1 MFCRYCGREVPEGQ
15 SCSCPGAQAAQQA
28 RQAQQQPQQPQQP
41 YQQPKQQAAPAG
53 SDVGKVIGDA
63 FKSIPDAVKGL
74 LNDPMGGHVKLPTAL
89 VFLGGGLVLYM
100 LSCVMILGGLLGS
113 FKDALK
119 YIGVSVTGTSIWL
132 GFLVWLISTLVP
144 FLIVLLMQ
152 VLKKEQVNWQKA
164 LITGAS
170 VNVCPAI
177 IAFVAGI
184 FTLISATIG
193 GIFIAL
199 AVVTAA
205 VLNAKLLF
213 AGMKKKDDLVTI
225 LVVSLVLAVV
235 LLLSYLVIY
244 KVLEGV
250 LVSAVGGLFGGLG
263 DSLSGLFK

>member
-53 SDVGKVIGDA
+53 SDVGKAVGDA
-63 FKSIPDAVKGL
+63 FKSTPNAAKGL
-74 LNDPMGGHVKLPTAL
+74 LNDPMGVHVNLPTAL

-100 LSCVMILGGLLGS
+100 LSCVMILGGLLGPA
-113 FKDALK
+113 KDALK

-152 VLKKEQVNWQKA
+152 VVKKEQVNWQKA

-184 FTLISATIG
+184 FALISATIG

-213 AGMKKKDDLVTI
+213 AGMKKKDNLVTI

-244 KVLEGV
+244 KVLESM
-250 LVSAVGGLFGGLG
+250 LVSAMGGLIGGLG
-263 DSLSGLFK
+263 NSLSGLFG

>member
-28 RQAQQQPQQPQQP
+28 RQAQQQPQQP
-41 YQQPKQQAAPAG
+41 YQQPQQQAAPAG
-53 SDVGKVIGDA
+53 SDVGKAVGDA
-63 FKSIPDAVKGL
+63 FKGAPNAAKGL
-74 LNDPMGGHVKLPTAL
+74 LNDPMGVHVKMPTAL
-89 VFLGGGLVLYM
+89 VFLGGGLVLYV
-100 LSCVMILGGLLGS
+100 LSCLMILGGMLGPA
-113 FKDALK
+113 KDALK
-119 YIGVSVTGTSIWL
+119 YIGVNVTGTSIWM

-144 FLIVLLMQ
+144 FLIVLLTQ

-213 AGMKKKDDLVTI
+213 AGMKKKDNLVTI

-244 KVLEGV
+244 KVLESV
-250 LVSAVGGLFGGLG
+250 LVSAMGGLIGGLG
-263 DSLSGLFK
+263 NSLSGLFS

>member
-15 SCSCPGAQAAQQA
+15 SCSCPGAQAA
-28 RQAQQQPQQPQQP
+28 RQAQQQYQQPQQP
-41 YQQPKQQAAPAG
+41 YQQPQQQAAPAG
-53 SDVGKVIGDA
+53 SDVGKVVGDA
-63 FKSIPDAVKGL
+63 FKSTPNAAKGL
-74 LNDPMGGHVKLPTAL
+74 LNDPMGVHVNLPTAL
-89 VFLGGGLVLYM
+89 VFLGSGLVLYV
-100 LSCVMILGGLLGS
+100 LSCLMILGGLLGPA
-113 FKDALK
+113 KDALK

-152 VLKKEQVNWQKA
+152 VVKKEQVNWQKA

-184 FTLISATIG
+184 FALISATIG

-213 AGMKKKDDLVTI
+213 AGMKKKDNLVTI

-244 KVLEGV
+244 KVLESM
-250 LVSAVGGLFGGLG
+250 LVSAMGGLIGGLG
-263 DSLSGLFK
+263 NSLSGLFS

>member
-28 RQAQQQPQQPQQP
+28 RQAQQQPQQP
-41 YQQPKQQAAPAG
+41 YQQPQQQAAPAG
-53 SDVGKVIGDA
+53 SDVGKAVGDA
-63 FKSIPDAVKGL
+63 FKGAPNAAKGL
-74 LNDPMGGHVKLPTAL
+74 LNDPMGVHVKMPTAL
-89 VFLGGGLVLYM
+89 VFLGGGLVLYV
-100 LSCVMILGGLLGS
+100 LSCLMILGGMLGPA
-113 FKDALK
+113 KDALK
-119 YIGVSVTGTSIWL
+119 YIGVNVTGTSIWM

-144 FLIVLLMQ
+144 FLIVLLTQ

-164 LITGAS
+164 LITASS

-213 AGMKKKDDLVTI
+213 AGMKKKDNLVTI

-244 KVLEGV
+244 KVLESV
-250 LVSAVGGLFGGLG
+250 LVSAMGGLIGGLG
-263 DSLSGLFK
+263 NSLSGLFS

>member
-28 RQAQQQPQQPQQP
+28 QQQYQQPQQP
-41 YQQPKQQAAPAG
+41 YQQPQQQAAPAG
-53 SDVGKVIGDA
+53 SDVGKAVGDA
-63 FKSIPDAVKGL
+63 FKSTPNATKGL
-74 LNDPMGGHVKLPTAL
+74 LNDPMGVHVNLPTAL
-89 VFLGGGLVLYM
+89 IFLGGGLVLYV
-100 LSCVMILGGLLGS
+100 LSCLMILGGLLGPA
-113 FKDALK
+113 KDALK

-144 FLIVLLMQ
+144 FLIVLLTQ

-164 LITGAS
+164 LITASS
-170 VNVCPAI
+170 VNVCPAV
-177 IAFVAGI
+177 IAFVGGLFA
-184 FTLISATIG
+184 LISATIG
-193 GIFIAL
+193 GIFVAL

-213 AGMKKKDDLVTI
+213 AGMKKKDNLVTI

-244 KVLEGV
+244 KVLESM
-250 LVSAVGGLFGGLG
+250 LVSAMGGLIGGLG
-263 DSLSGLFK
+263 NSLNGLFS

>member
-28 RQAQQQPQQPQQP
+28 QQQYQQPQQP
-41 YQQPKQQAAPAG
+41 YQQPQQQAAPAG
-53 SDVGKVIGDA
+53 SDVGKVVGDA
-63 FKSIPDAVKGL
+63 FKSTPNAAKGL
-74 LNDPMGGHVKLPTAL
+74 LNDPMGVHVNLPTAL
-89 VFLGGGLVLYM
+89 VFLGSGLVLYV
-100 LSCVMILGGLLGS
+100 LSCLMILGGLLGPA
-113 FKDALK
+113 KDALK

-144 FLIVLLMQ
+144 FLIVLLTQ

-164 LITGAS
+164 LITASS
-170 VNVCPAI
+170 VNVCPAV
-177 IAFVAGI
+177 IAFVGGLFA
-184 FTLISATIG
+184 LISATIG
-193 GIFIAL
+193 GIFVAL

-213 AGMKKKDDLVTI
+213 AGMKKKDNLVTI

-244 KVLEGV
+244 KVLESM
-250 LVSAVGGLFGGLG
+250 LVSAMGGLIGGLTSGLSGLDGLFG
-263 DSLSGLFK
+263 